1 MDKMI
6 RIAIDGPAAAGKST
20 VAKIIAEKLKI
31 VYVDTGAM
39 YRALTYKALEENIA
53 LSDEK
58 RLADLLKAS
67 TLTLEQHPSGQVVLL
82 DGKDVTA
89 FIRSSE
95 VSNSVSEVAG
105 HKLIREEMVAR
116 QKEMAANKSVVMDGR
131 DIGTHVLPE
140 AEVKIFLM
148 ASVEERAE
156 RRHKENL
163 SRGFTSD
170 LQQLKAEIE
179 ARDKH
184 DMNRKTSP
192 LVQAEDAI
200 ALDTTSMTIDEVARA
215 ILDYVQKSPT
225 QQ

>member
-20 VAKIIAEKLKI
+20 VAKILAEMLGI

-39 YRALTYKALEENIA
+39 YRALTFKALEA
-53 LSDEK
+53 DVPLSDEK
-58 RLADLLKAS
+58 QLADLLDTS
-67 TLTLEQHPSGQVVLL
+67 MLTLEQHSSGQIVLL
-82 DGKDVTA
+82 DGRDVTSS
-89 FIRSSE
+89 IRSSD
-95 VSNSVSEVAG
+95 VSNAVSEVAG
-105 HKLIREEMVAR
+105 HRLIREDMVAR

-131 DIGTHVLPE
+131 DIGTHVLPN
-140 AEVKIFLM
+140 AEVKMFLM
-148 ASVEERAE
+148 ASVDERAE
-156 RRHKENL
+156 RRHKENI

-170 LQQLKAEIE
+170 LQQLKKEIE

-200 ALDTTSMTIDEVARA
+200 ALDTTSMTIDQVART
-215 ILDYVQKSPT
+215 ILEYVQKPAI
-225 QQ
+225 